1 VAFVCTSASSYVKD
15 LLLSHFNISHRV
27 ADLLLLRGI
36 DSPYSAYTFLNPDLT
51 LCYSPFLMNEMD
63 EAVRIIKNAV
73 SNKKKIG
80 IFADS
85 DIDGLTSLTLLTH
98 LLDLLNVKYF
108 YRYPVGDELYGLT
121 ISIIEEFKKNNIDC
135 IITLDSGTRDVN
147 EIAYARSLGMDVIV
161 CDHHEPSE
169 TLPDAAIIN
178 PKLMTSQYPF
188 KELAGV
194 GVTYKLCLAVL
205 LSYTKYYDKYII
217 VIALSH
223 DSILYKV
230 INRGRAIAHGSASS
244 IQEIKHL
251 SKQYTGAI
259 LFNYDVPDAALLQ
272 HGMHYDIRDFVDELS
287 PIHQIIKGDIK
298 DLFPSPVDYATM
310 LLFKI
315 QYQQSKKISQF
326 IQDMLPLVALGTIA
340 DMMPLIDENRIIVS
354 NGISY
359 FDKTNHCGLKVIR
372 EYIAKTINSDTIGWD
387 ISPLLNTPG
396 RFGKTKLAADFLL
409 EKKPSKVKELLQE
422 IIQLNKE
429 RKTIIQTLVSKFSND
444 DSNENHALRVICSDE
459 IPDGLTGIIANRLA
473 DQLLQPVLVISD
485 KPDAEIIKG
494 SGRSRNNFDF
504 FTSVSKYEHLFE
516 KLGGHNHAFG
526 FSIKKENIPILLK
539 ELDHTLCYEATE
551 NNIPEYDY
559 ELLVEDI
566 TFELLEE
573 LKLFEPYGIG
583 HKPFIFLSKNCTISQ
598 YFIINGKH
606 CKLIINGSIKLE
618 AMAWNSADKYNDI
631 LTQKIPVDILFT
643 VKANEFNG
651 LISPLLIIENLYPSQ
666 DLK

>member
-1 VAFVCTSASSYVKD
+1 VCTSASFHVKD
-15 LLLSHFNISHRV
+15 LLLSHFKISGLV
-27 ADLLLLRGI
+27 ADLLLLRGV

-63 EAVRIIKNAV
+63 DAVRIIKNAV
-73 SNKKKIG
+73 TNKKKIG

-98 LLDLLNVKYF
+98 LLDLLNVQYY

-121 ISIIEEFKKNNIDC
+121 IPIIEEFKKNNRDC

-161 CDHHEPSE
+161 CDHHEPSD
-169 TLPDAAIIN
+169 TLPDAVIIN
-178 PKLMTSQYPF
+178 PKLINSQYPF

-194 GVTYKLCLAVL
+194 GVAYKFCLAVL
-205 LSYTKYYDKYII
+205 LSYTKYHDKYII
-217 VIALSH
+217 VIAVSH
-223 DSILYKV
+223 DIVLYKV
-230 INRGRAIAHGSASS
+230 INRGRAIAQGSLNS
-244 IQEIKHL
+244 ILEIKHL
-251 SKQYTGAI
+251 LKQYAGAI
-259 LFNYDVPDAALLQ
+259 LFNYDVPDVALLK
-272 HGMHYDIRDFVDELS
+272 HETYYEIRDFVEELS
-287 PIHQIIKGDIK
+287 PIHEIIKSNAK
-298 DLFPSPVDYATM
+298 DLFPTPVDYATM

-359 FDKTNHCGLKVIR
+359 FEKSNHCGMKVIR
-372 EYIAKTINSDTIGWD
+372 EHIAKTINSNTIGWD

-409 EKKPSKVKELLQE
+409 EKNSSKVKELLQE
-422 IIQLNKE
+422 IIQLNRE
-429 RKTIIQTLVSKFSND
+429 RKNIIQTLVSKFSND
-444 DSNENHALRVICSDE
+444 DSMGTNALRVIRSDE

-485 KPDAEIIKG
+485 KPDAEILKG

-504 FTSVSKYEHLFE
+504 FSSVSQYEHLFE

-526 FSIKKENIPILLK
+526 FSIKKDNIPVLLK
-539 ELDHTLCYEATE
+539 ELNSTLCCVATE
-551 NNIPEYDY
+551 NDISEYDY
-559 ELLVEDI
+559 ELPIEYI

-606 CKLIINGSIKLE
+606 CKLIVNGSIKLE
-618 AMAWNSADKYNDI
+618 AMAWNSFDKYKDI
-631 LTQKIPVDILFT
+631 LTQSIPVDIIFT
-643 VKANEFNG
+643 VKANEYNG
-651 LISPLLIIENLYPSQ
+651 FISPLLIIENLYPSQ

>member
-1 VAFVCTSASSYVKD
+1 MCTSTSSYVKD
-15 LLLSHFNISHRV
+15 LLLSHFKISHLV
-27 ADLLLLRGI
+27 ADLLLLRGMN
-36 DSPYSAYTFLNPDLT
+36 SPYSAYTFLNPDLT
-51 LCYSPFLMNEMD
+51 LCYSPFLINEMD

-73 SNKKKIG
+73 THKKKIG

-98 LLDLLNVKYF
+98 LLDLLKAKYY
-108 YRYPVGDELYGLT
+108 YRYPVADELYGLT
-121 ISIIEEFKKNNIDC
+121 IPIIDEFKKNNIDC

-147 EIAYARSLGMDVIV
+147 EIAYARTLGMDVIV

-169 TLPDAAIIN
+169 TLPDAVIIN
-178 PKLMTSQYPF
+178 PKLISSQYPF

-194 GVTYKLCLAVL
+194 GVTYKFCLAVL
-205 LSYTKYYDKYII
+205 LSYTKYHDKHII
-217 VIALSH
+217 VVALSH
-223 DSILYKV
+223 DSVLYKV
-230 INRGRAIAHGSASS
+230 IHRGRAIAHGSVNS

-251 SKQYTGAI
+251 LKQYTGAI
-259 LFNYDVPDAALLQ
+259 LFNYDVPDIASLK
-272 HGMHYDIRDFVDELS
+272 HGMYYDIRDFVDELS
-287 PIHQIIKGDIK
+287 PINEIIKGDVK
-298 DLFPSPVDYATM
+298 DLFPTPVDYATM

-372 EYIAKTINSDTIGWD
+372 EHVAKTINSDTIGWD
-387 ISPLLNTPG
+387 ISPLLNSPG

-409 EKKPSKVKELLQE
+409 EKKQSKVKELLQE
-422 IIQLNKE
+422 IVQLNRE
-429 RKTIIQTLVSKFSND
+429 RKNIIQALVSKFSN
-444 DSNENHALRVICSDE
+444 NESIENNALRVICSNE

-485 KPDAEIIKG
+485 KPEAKIIKG

-504 FTSVSKYEHLFE
+504 FTTVSKHEHLFE

-539 ELDHTLCYEATE
+539 ELNSTLSCTTIE
-551 NNIPEYDY
+551 NDISEYDY
-559 ELLVEDI
+559 ELPIEYI
-566 TFELLEE
+566 TFELLEA

-583 HKPFIFLSKNCTISQ
+583 HKPFIFLSKHCTISQ

-606 CKLIINGSIKLE
+606 CKIIFNGSIKLE
-618 AMAWNSADKYNDI
+618 AMAWNSADKYKDI
-631 LTQKIPVDILFT
+631 LIQKIPVDILFT
-643 VKANEFNG
+643 VKANEYNG